1 MNAQSFAALRE
12 GCNEVS
18 QRNLTKVAQHEV
30 LGLASLKSHP
40 SRTGRSTNAGIPEWR
55 ARPKAKRF
63 YRPGWDGRVFLLH
76 FPALRTGLLSPN
88 LSGTSPHRAILST
101 YVDAH
106 GLCFRGPF
114 EPPLHFVSMFSTFS
128 RITNHLSPGSRPT
141 WYYLRSPRR
150 TRRTPYGGISV

>member
-76 FPALRTGLLSPN
+76 FPALRTGLLLSPSP
-88 LSGTSPHRAILST
+88 SGTSPHRAILST

-106 GLCFRGPF
+106 GLLPDAPSDRWSLDEKEYFIIHSAVQILLNIHSFWPF
-114 EPPLHFVSMFSTFS
+114 
-128 RITNHLSPGSRPT
+128 PT
-141 WYYLRSPRR
+141 CEFI
-150 TRRTPYGGISV
+150 GGIISL